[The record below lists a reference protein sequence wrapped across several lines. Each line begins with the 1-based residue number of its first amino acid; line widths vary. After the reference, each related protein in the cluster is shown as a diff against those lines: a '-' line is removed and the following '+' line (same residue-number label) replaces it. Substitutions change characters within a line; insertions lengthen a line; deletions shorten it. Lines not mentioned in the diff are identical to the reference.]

1 METNVLNVVTTIFLS
16 KLAVERE
23 KYTVDLNNTARA
35 TDLYVVENPLPPNST
50 SIH

>member
-23 KYTVDLNNTARA
+23 KYVDLNNTARA